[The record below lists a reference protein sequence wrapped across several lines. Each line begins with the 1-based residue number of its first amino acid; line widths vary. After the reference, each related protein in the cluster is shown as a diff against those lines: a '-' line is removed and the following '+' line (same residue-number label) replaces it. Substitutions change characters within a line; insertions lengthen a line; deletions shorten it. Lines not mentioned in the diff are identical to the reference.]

1 MNLTEQDWAAEEE
14 RVQEVTAMIRIRIT
28 GLEDEVGKVQSDVV
42 EIRKHYWDE
51 VTMDMST
58 TEDAAESIASM
69 RQQAEVLSER
79 ERTHRQATAALGKLK
94 RLVKSPYFGR
104 IDFMERD
111 ERQGEAIYLG
121 IAAFL
126 DEQEDHYLV
135 YDWRAPISS
144 LYYDYAPGEVTFTTP
159 NGMVE
164 GQMLLKRQF
173 VIRDSHIQLMFDT
186 GVTIGDE
193 LLKQVLSRSSDA
205 QMKTI
210 VATIQKEQNRIIRN
224 DKARMLIVQG
234 VAGSGKTS
242 AALQRVAYLLYKHR
256 DQLSSDQ
263 MVLFSPNPL
272 FNHYVSTVLPELG
285 EENMQQTTYQA
296 YLEHRL
302 GEEFDVEDSFTQL
315 EYVLIRG
322 RSSENGETAQEDIPQ
337 GDEECAFNARLSG
350 IHYKSS
356 MEFLAVIH
364 AYQERLMHAD
374 MLFNPIKFREKE
386 VLSAAR
392 LVERFYSYDPAIR
405 LPNRLELMRG
415 WILEQ
420 LELFAELEL
429 EEAWVEEEIELL
441 SSEEYHLAYLRL
453 RKLERGQGDTFDDFD
468 QERVLLGRDVIKEH
482 LKPVRSAVKRLKF
495 VDLRGLYGQLFRE
508 EIREEEAMNEMKV
521 GQGSSTE
528 NQGSPIENQWSPIG
542 NKPPYWSAICERTL
556 KELSQGRLPY
566 EDATPFLYLMEAVCG
581 FQTNGAVRHVI
592 IDEAQDYSPFQLAYL
607 KRLFPR
613 CRMTALGDLNQAIY
627 SHASAYSEI
636 DPIADLYGPEQTEVI
651 RLHRSYRSTRELV
664 EFTRGIVSGG
674 DAIEPFTRSGAKPRV
689 IKVSDRGSLHSLLAA
704 EIDRLLGEGYASI
717 AIIAKTASESKLA
730 HQALAPQLQV
740 PLGLITKHSPTFES
754 GVLVIP
760 SYLAK
765 GVEFDAV
772 LIYDGSRHQY
782 GHENER
788 KLFYTACTRAM
799 HDLCIFSLGE
809 LTAFVGEHLTD
820 AYELV

>member
-1 MNLTEQDWAAEEE
+1 MNLTEQDWAAEEQ
-14 RVQEVTAMIRIRIT
+14 RVQEVTAKIRIRIT
-28 GLEDEVGKVQSDVV
+28 GLEDQIGKVQSDVV

-51 VTMDMST
+51 VTMDLST

-79 ERTHRQATAALGKLK
+79 ERTHRQAAAALGKLK

-104 IDFMERD
+104 IDFIERH

-121 IAAFL
+121 IAGFL

-144 LYYDYAPGEVTFTTP
+144 LYYDYAPGEVAFTTP

-193 LLKQVLSRSSDA
+193 LLKQVLSRSSDS

-224 DKARMLIVQG
+224 DKAQMLIVQG

-302 GEEFDVEDSFTQL
+302 GEEYDVEDSFTQL
-315 EYVLIRG
+315 EYVLTRG
-322 RSSENGETAQEDIPQ
+322 RTSENGERAQEHISQ
-337 GDEECAFNARLSG
+337 GDEECAYNARLSG
-350 IHYKSS
+350 IYYKSS
-356 MEFLAVIH
+356 SEFLAVIH
-364 AYQERLMHAD
+364 AYQERLMHTD
-374 MLFNPIKFREKE
+374 MLFNPVKFREKK

-392 LVERFYSYDPAIR
+392 LAERFYSYDPAIR

-453 RKLERGQGDTFDDFD
+453 RKMERGQGDTFEDFD
-468 QERVLLGRDVIKEH
+468 QERVLLARDVIKEH
-482 LKPVRSAVKRLKF
+482 LKPVRNAVKRLKF

-508 EIREEEAMNEMKV
+508 EIREAETMYEMKV
-521 GQGSSTE
+521 GQGSLIE
-528 NQGSPIENQWSPIG
+528 NLGSPKQ

-556 KELSQGRLPY
+556 KELAQARLPY
-566 EDATPFLYLMEAVCG
+566 EDATPFLYMMEAVCG
-581 FQTNGAVRHVI
+581 FQTNGSVRHVI
-592 IDEAQDYSPFQLAYL
+592 IDEAQDYSPIQLAYL

-636 DPIADLYGPEQTEVI
+636 DPIAALYGPEQTEVI

-664 EFTRGIVSGG
+664 EFTRGIVPGG

-730 HQALAPQLQV
+730 HQALEPQLQV

-782 GHENER
+782 GHDNER

-799 HDLCIFSLGE
+799 HELCMFSLGE
-809 LTAFVGEHLTD
+809 PSSFITD
-820 AYELV
+820 QPQDTYVWV

>member
-1 MNLTEQDWAAEEE
+1 MNLTEQDWAAEEQ
-14 RVQEVTAMIRIRIT
+14 RVQEVTAKMHIRIT
-28 GLEDEVGKVQSDVV
+28 GLEDQVGKVQSDVV

-51 VTMDMST
+51 VTMDLST

-79 ERTHRQATAALGKLK
+79 ERTHRQAAAALGKLN

-104 IDFMERD
+104 IDFIERH
-111 ERQGEAIYLG
+111 ERHGEAIYLG
-121 IAAFL
+121 IAGFL

-144 LYYDYAPGEVTFTTP
+144 LYYDYAPGEVAFTTP

-193 LLKQVLSRSSDA
+193 LLKQVLSRSSDS

-224 DKARMLIVQG
+224 DKAQMLIVQG

-302 GEEFDVEDSFTQL
+302 GEEYDVEDSFTQL
-315 EYVLIRG
+315 EYVLTRG
-322 RSSENGETAQEDIPQ
+322 HTSEKGEKAQEYIPQ
-337 GDEECAFNARLSG
+337 GDEECAYNARLSG
-350 IHYKSS
+350 IYYKSS
-356 MEFLAVIH
+356 SEFLAVMH
-364 AYQERLMHAD
+364 AYQGRLMHTD
-374 MLFNPIKFREKE
+374 MLFNPVKFREKE
-386 VLSAAR
+386 VLSAAQ
-392 LVERFYSYDPAIR
+392 LVERFYSYDPALR

-415 WILEQ
+415 WILDQ
-420 LELFAELEL
+420 LEHFAELEL

-441 SSEEYHLAYLRL
+441 SSEEYHLAYLRM
-453 RKLERGQGDTFDDFD
+453 RKMERGQGVTFDDFD
-468 QERVLLGRDVIKEH
+468 QERLLLARDVIKEH
-482 LKPVRSAVKRLKF
+482 LKPVRNAVKRLKF

-508 EIREEEAMNEMKV
+508 EETMHEMKV
-521 GQGSSTE
+521 GKGSLIE
-528 NQGSPIENQWSPIG
+528 NQGSPVK

-556 KELSQGRLPY
+556 KELAQARLPY
-566 EDATPFLYLMEAVCG
+566 EDATPFLYMMEAVCG
-581 FQTNGAVRHVI
+581 FQTNGSVRHVI

-636 DPIADLYGPEQTEVI
+636 DPIAALYGPEQTEVI
-651 RLHRSYRSTRELV
+651 RLLRSYRSTREIV
-664 EFTRGIVSGG
+664 EFTRGIVPGG
-674 DAIEPFTRSGAKPRV
+674 DAIEPFTRGGAKPRV

-730 HQALAPQLQV
+730 HQALEPQLQV
-740 PLGLITKHSPTFES
+740 PLGLITKHSPTFDS

-782 GHENER
+782 GHDNER

-799 HDLCIFSLGE
+799 HELCMFSLGE
-809 LTAFVGEHLTD
+809 PSSFITD
-820 AYELV
+820 QPPDTYEWV

>member
-1 MNLTEQDWAAEEE
+1 MNLTEQDWADEEQ
-14 RVQEVTAMIRIRIT
+14 RVQEVTAKIRIRMT

-58 TEDAAESIASM
+58 AEDAAESIASM

-79 ERTHRQATAALGKLK
+79 ERTHRQAAVALGKLK
-94 RLVKSPYFGR
+94 RLVNSPYFGR
-104 IDFMERD
+104 IDFKERD

-121 IAAFL
+121 IAGFL

-144 LYYDYAPGEVTFTTP
+144 LYYDYAPGEVAFTTP

-224 DKARMLIVQG
+224 DKAQMLIVQG

-256 DQLSSDQ
+256 DLLSSDQ

-302 GEEFDVEDSFTQL
+302 GEEFEVEDSFTQL
-315 EYVLIRG
+315 EYLLAREC
-322 RSSENGETAQEDIPQ
+322 SSENGENAQEHIPQ
-337 GDEECAFNARLSG
+337 RDEEIDYNARLSG

-356 MEFLAVIH
+356 LKFLAVIH
-364 AYQERLMHAD
+364 AYQERLMHAG

-405 LPNRLELMRG
+405 LPNRLELMQG
-415 WILEQ
+415 WMLEQ
-420 LELFAELEL
+420 LELFAELQL

-441 SSEEYHLAYLRL
+441 SSEDYHLAYLKL
-453 RKLERGQGDTFDDFD
+453 RKMERGHGATFDDFD
-468 QERVLLGRDVIKEH
+468 QERVLLARVVIKEH
-482 LKPVRSAVKRLKF
+482 LKLVRSAVKRLEF

-508 EIREEEAMNEMKV
+508 EVREEKTMHEWK
-521 GQGSSTE
+521 GDQ
-528 NQGSPIENQWSPIG
+528 G

-556 KELSQGRLPY
+556 KELAQARLPY
-566 EDATPFLYLMEAVCG
+566 EDATPFLYMMEAVCG
-581 FQTNGAVRHVI
+581 FQTNGSVRHVI

-636 DPIADLYGPEQTEVI
+636 DPIAALYGPEQTEVI

-664 EFTRGIVSGG
+664 EFTRGIVPGG

-717 AIIAKTASESKLA
+717 AIIGKTASESKLA
-730 HQALAPQLQV
+730 HQALEPQLQV

-772 LIYDGSRHQY
+772 LVYDGSRHQY

-799 HDLCIFSLGE
+799 HELCMFSLGE
-809 LTAFVGEHLTD
+809 PSGFITDQPQEVYEYIDLTLSGVSD
-820 AYELV
+820 SRS

>member
-1 MNLTEQDWAAEEE
+1 MNLTEQDWAAEEQ
-14 RVQEVTAMIRIRIT
+14 RVQEVTAKIRIRIT
-28 GLEDEVGKVQSDVV
+28 GLEDQIGKVQSDVV

-51 VTMDMST
+51 VTMDLST

-79 ERTHRQATAALGKLK
+79 ERTHRQAAAALGKLK

-104 IDFMERD
+104 IDFIERH

-121 IAAFL
+121 IAGFL
-126 DEQEDHYLV
+126 DGQEDHYLV

-144 LYYDYAPGEVTFTTP
+144 LYYDYAPGEVAFTTP

-173 VIRDSHIQLMFDT
+173 VIRNSHIQLMFDT

-193 LLKQVLSRSSDA
+193 LLKQVLSRSSDS

-224 DKARMLIVQG
+224 DKAQMLIVQG

-302 GEEFDVEDSFTQL
+302 GEEYDVEDSFTQL
-315 EYVLIRG
+315 EYVLTRG
-322 RSSENGETAQEDIPQ
+322 RTSENGERAQEHIPQ
-337 GDEECAFNARLSG
+337 GDEECDYNARLSG
-350 IHYKSS
+350 IYYKSS
-356 MEFLAVIH
+356 PEFLAVIH
-364 AYQERLMHAD
+364 AYRERLMHTD
-374 MLFNPIKFREKE
+374 MLFNPVKFREKE

-453 RKLERGQGDTFDDFD
+453 RKMERGQGDTFEDFD
-468 QERVLLGRDVIKEH
+468 QERVLLARDVIKEH
-482 LKPVRSAVKRLKF
+482 LKPVRNAVKRLKF

-508 EIREEEAMNEMKV
+508 EIREAETDHEVKA
-521 GQGSSTE
+521 GQGSSIE
-528 NQGSPIENQWSPIG
+528 KQVRPIENLWNPIE
-542 NKPPYWSAICERTL
+542 NKPLYWSAICERTL
-556 KELSQGRLPY
+556 KELAQARLPY
-566 EDATPFLYLMEAVCG
+566 EDATPFLYMMEAVCG
-581 FQTNGAVRHVI
+581 FQTNGSVRHVI

-627 SHASAYSEI
+627 SHASAYNEI
-636 DPIADLYGPEQTEVI
+636 DPIAALYGPEQTEVI

-664 EFTRGIVSGG
+664 EFTRGIVPGG

-730 HQALAPQLQV
+730 HQALEPQLQV

-782 GHENER
+782 GHDNER

-799 HDLCIFSLGE
+799 HELCMFSLGE
-809 LTAFVGEHLTD
+809 PSSFITD
-820 AYELV
+820 QPQDTYVWV